1 MEYTSE
7 RYPHKYW
14 NGFVKRKSYKLLSII
29 WFGERNACK
38 NFNNKKLST
47 IRFLRKKKAL
57 SKLWLVVNSNSS
69 DWPMGRSHSSW
80 LSQTRKSPTIFRI
93 GRRKKAASNLLPLWI
108 SDLLPCHW
116 QIEKFDFLEIVIDAI
131 FFPGPDLLN
140 LKLVSMHFHITIST
154 CSARAIFH
162 PRCKWNPP

>member
-1 MEYTSE
+1 MQKFQQQKTLHYQVFEKE
-7 RYPHKYW
+7 KGPFEVVI
-14 NGFVKRKSYKLLSII
+14 GCKLQ
-29 WFGERNACK
+29 F
-38 NFNNKKLST
+38 
-47 IRFLRKKKAL
+47 
-57 SKLWLVVNSNSS
+57 LWLANGKEPLFLIVANPEIANNFQNWSEEK
-69 DWPMGRSHSSW
+69 
-80 LSQTRKSPTIFRI
+80 T
-93 GRRKKAASNLLPLWI
+93 ASNLLLLWI

-116 QIEKFDFLEIVIDAI
+116 HIEKFDFLEIVIDAI

>member
-14 NGFVKRKSYKLLSII
+14 NGFVKRKFYKLLSII

-38 NFNNKKLST
+38 NVNNKKLST
-47 IRFLRKKKAL
+47 TRFLRKKKSL

-93 GRRKKAASNLLPLWI
+93 GQRKKTASNSLPLWI
-108 SDLLPCHW
+108 SDLLPSHW

-162 PRCKWNPP
+162 PRSKWNPP